1 MSTSINPV
9 LKTIMELSGIKFSV
23 NRNSEV
29 INEIVGLKNK
39 DPNNGRKYI
48 ALFPGVDITPGDL
61 LVDAKSREEFFIIA
75 TEHKYADGQ
84 WFQERAYYGTQE
96 EYTELCLLSAPATET
111 DQPGLIIDYMSY
123 LDSLIKIKSS
133 GSGQDFSALLP
144 EVEKIL
150 SGNEISRGRLTEYSE
165 LLREN
170 EWLTTALGTILVSWI
185 SR

>member
-9 LKTIMELSGIKFSV
+9 LNTIMEMSGIKFVV
-23 NRNSEV
+23 NRDSEI
-29 INEIVGLKNK
+29 INEIVGLKNQ

-48 ALFPGVDITPGDL
+48 ALYPGADVAAGDL
-61 LVDAKSREEFFIIA
+61 LVAVKSQEEFFIIA
-75 TEHKYADGQ
+75 TEHEYVEGQ

-96 EYTELCLLSAPATET
+96 EYTELCLLSAAAAET
-111 DQPGLIIDYMSY
+111 DQPDLITDYLSY

-133 GSGQDFSALLP
+133 GLGQDFAALLP

-150 SGNEISRGRLTEYSE
+150 SGNEISRGCLIEYSK
-165 LLREN
+165 LLQEN
-170 EWLTTALGTILVSWI
+170 EWLATALGTILVSWV